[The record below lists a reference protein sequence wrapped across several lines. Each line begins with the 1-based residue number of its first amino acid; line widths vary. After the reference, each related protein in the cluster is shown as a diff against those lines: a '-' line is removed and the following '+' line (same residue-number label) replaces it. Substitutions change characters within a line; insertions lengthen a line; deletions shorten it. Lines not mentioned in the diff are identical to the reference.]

1 MTLEKLYRLVSIGI
15 VFISNIIFGQSY
27 INNLKFNPISEN
39 VSQRAITSIIKDQ
52 KGIIWIGTKGDGIY
66 SYNGLDLKNYR
77 HEWGNKNTLNNSGVN
92 SIYLD
97 SNKNIWVGTDV
108 GLNLYIRELDQF
120 VPVKIDSLNSKI
132 EVKAIGENEHKLL
145 LIGTHG
151 SGVFKLNSNTKKV
164 EAVKIKAYDNLNK
177 LQVNDI
183 KITPR
188 GSVLIGTNIGLL
200 KYNSL
205 NHEIDYANFT
215 TIGRSKSIKSSVE
228 TILTKLDGSI
238 WLGTTNEG
246 LIEIATN
253 PANYFEFKNHKITN
267 KRILSLEIN
276 NEGAIFCGTENDG
289 LLIFDNNE
297 IIKSMKFNKS
307 DTESTNAYH
316 VLQNDRH

>member
-97 SNKNIWVGTDV
+97 SNKNLWVGTDV

-151 SGVFKLNSNTKKV
+151 SGVFRLNSNTKKV

-246 LIEIATN
+246 LIEMDL
-253 PANYFEFKNHKITN
+253 
-267 KRILSLEIN
+267 RISQIPVN
-276 NEGAIFCGTENDG
+276 RNFTDP
-289 LLIFDNNE
+289 
-297 IIKSMKFNKS
+297 IKSKLKS
-307 DTESTNAYH
+307 KKGQKSRRKLCDTRTNFLLG
-316 VLQNDRH
+316 V

>member
-97 SNKNIWVGTDV
+97 SNKNLWVGTDV

-132 EVKAIGENEHKLL
+132 EVKAIGEN
-145 LIGTHG
+145 
-151 SGVFKLNSNTKKV
+151 
-164 EAVKIKAYDNLNK
+164 
-177 LQVNDI
+177 
-183 KITPR
+183 
-188 GSVLIGTNIGLL
+188 
-200 KYNSL
+200 
-205 NHEIDYANFT
+205 
-215 TIGRSKSIKSSVE
+215 
-228 TILTKLDGSI
+228 
-238 WLGTTNEG
+238 
-246 LIEIATN
+246 
-253 PANYFEFKNHKITN
+253 
-267 KRILSLEIN
+267 
-276 NEGAIFCGTENDG
+276 
-289 LLIFDNNE
+289 
-297 IIKSMKFNKS
+297 
-307 DTESTNAYH
+307 
-316 VLQNDRH
+316 